1 MFSYQRKGSLLKIY
15 QMHNRLQQIP
25 FLLQKM
31 YERNNSISLLQVIL
45 ETTYLSDTCYWNL
58 LMHMLLFNS
67 TGNLKLNGSLG
78 LGVMLPL
85 SIQGVIK
92 YQIMISIAYLGF
104 GCVRTT
110 LSSIWI
116 LYSPLYKSP
125 LSWTIFNSDNVH
137 VLGTYNDGFNSYSY
151 WLSSKFFIIVF
162 IKKRFIIENKSNA

>member
-1 MFSYQRKGSLLKIY
+1 M
-15 QMHNRLQQIP
+15 
-25 FLLQKM
+25 
-31 YERNNSISLLQVIL
+31 
-45 ETTYLSDTCYWNL
+45 

-67 TGNLKLNGSLG
+67 AGNLNLNGSLG
-78 LGVMLPL
+78 LGVMPL

-92 YQIMISIAYLGF
+92 YQTMISIAYLGS

-137 VLGTYNDGFNSYSY
+137 VLGTYNDGFNSYSC
-151 WLSSKFFIIVF
+151 WLTSKFLSNCFLIQKKVHYRRY
-162 IKKRFIIENKSNA
+162 IKCIFHCSIYLLCCKKCMNATILLRCYKLLSQFYFVSIHLIATKNDWCYSS